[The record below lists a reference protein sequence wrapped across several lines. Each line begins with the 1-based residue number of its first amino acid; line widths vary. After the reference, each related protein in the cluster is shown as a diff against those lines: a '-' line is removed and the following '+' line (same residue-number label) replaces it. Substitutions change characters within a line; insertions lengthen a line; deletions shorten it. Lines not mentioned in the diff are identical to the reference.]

1 LTRFLARFL
10 SYKKAKICRAGVPI
24 LTSSTIKEVKGNMEV
39 EEVVIVKLDSSWKP
53 IKGSERTLVADTV
66 CIAIGLHPSVA
77 LAQMAGCA
85 LTFSSALGGH
95 LPIHDKN
102 METTIEGIY
111 VAGDSAGVE
120 EASIALE
127 EGRLAGIDMVQ
138 KLGYL
143 SQDRATRKKREIRRG
158 LSTLRGM

>member
-111 VAGDSAGVE
+111 VAGDSDGVE
-120 EASIALE
+120 EASIAME
-127 EGRLAGIDMVQ
+127 EGRLAGLAMVQ